1 MRIDQV
7 IIRPVLTEKAT
18 NLVKDKVYTFEVN
31 PKANKFQIAESLEKL
46 FQVKVG
52 TVRVARRAGKVR
64 KTGRKMIPKK
74 TASRMIA
81 YIKVKEG
88 KIDLFPQ
95 A

>member
-1 MRIDQV
+1 MRIDQ
-7 IIRPVLTEKAT
+7 IIIKPVLTEKAT
-18 NLVKDKVYTFEVN
+18 NLVKNKVYTFEVN

-46 FQVKVG
+46 YQIKVG
-52 TVRVARRAGKVR
+52 AVRVARRAGKVR

-74 TASRMIA
+74 TVPRKIA
-81 YIKVKEG
+81 YIQVKEG